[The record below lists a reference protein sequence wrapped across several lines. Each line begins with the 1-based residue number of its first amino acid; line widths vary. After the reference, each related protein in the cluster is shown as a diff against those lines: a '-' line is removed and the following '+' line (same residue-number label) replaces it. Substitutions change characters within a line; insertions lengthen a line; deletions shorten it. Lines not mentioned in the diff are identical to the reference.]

1 MISSSLLNNLR
12 LKIAYAQIDPRLM
25 RPLDRS
31 NHPFFERGLHIDY
44 KLIPREISSSA
55 VQANSS
61 HAWVHK
67 CMGAQKKGRESA
79 YFAFEFISYGV
90 SSFSFVGGY

>member
-1 MISSSLLNNLR
+1 MEKQLPPTKLN
-12 LKIAYAQIDPRLM
+12 
-25 RPLDRS
+25 
-31 NHPFFERGLHIDY
+31 
-44 KLIPREISSSA
+44 KLTPREINSSA

-79 YFAFEFISYGV
+79 YFAFEFISRGV
-90 SSFSFVGGY
+90 SLFTFDEAIMLHAEGGTGWPPTIIVCIEPFNVSRR